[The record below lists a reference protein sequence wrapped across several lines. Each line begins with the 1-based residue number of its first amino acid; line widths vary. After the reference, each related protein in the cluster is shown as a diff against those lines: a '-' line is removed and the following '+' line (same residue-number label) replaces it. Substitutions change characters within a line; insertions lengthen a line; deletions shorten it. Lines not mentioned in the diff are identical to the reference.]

1 MKLKEAKKI
10 LEAELQ
16 IQYCMSDLV
25 VNKDKNHRDILQVKL
40 GEPVAKVA
48 ARMIAGWAKGF

>member
-25 VNKDKNHRDILQVKL
+25 VNKDKNHREILQVKL
-40 GEPVAKVA
+40 GEPVTQVA
-48 ARMIAGWAKGF
+48 ARMIEAWNKGA